1 MKSMNKTVRFTIAG
15 FGGQGV
21 MLLGQLIAHA
31 GARVNL
37 NSLWF
42 PSYGPETRGGTANC
56 AVTVSPAPIN
66 SPVYSRA
73 DVLIA
78 LNKPSYER
86 FKEKVAPGGIILYNS
101 SLFEPED
108 VPENVKIYGV
118 PVNDIA
124 KELGNIRVANMVMLG
139 AYLALSPLFEDE
151 VIHSVL
157 SDLLGAKKESMLA
170 LNVEAVEAGK
180 RYIAGGGK

>member
-1 MKSMNKTVRFTIAG
+1 
-15 FGGQGV
+15 
-21 MLLGQLIAHA
+21 
-31 GARVNL
+31 
-37 NSLWF
+37 
-42 PSYGPETRGGTANC
+42 
-56 AVTVSPAPIN
+56 
-66 SPVYSRA
+66 
-73 DVLIA
+73 
-78 LNKPSYER
+78 
-86 FKEKVAPGGIILYNS
+86 LYNS